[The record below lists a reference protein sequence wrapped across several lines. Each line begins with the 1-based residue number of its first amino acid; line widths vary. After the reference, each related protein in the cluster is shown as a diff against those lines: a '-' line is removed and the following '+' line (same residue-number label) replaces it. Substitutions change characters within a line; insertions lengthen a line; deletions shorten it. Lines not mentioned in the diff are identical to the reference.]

1 MAQISLTHGSVFTF
15 VLHIGWCSF
24 FTLTC
29 LQITDVTAFLPAK
42 QQTSLATSDEV
53 LECIIVHQADD
64 SHFIKASRSINSELN
79 LVRLLE
85 GYNSIQP

>member
-15 VLHIGWCSF
+15 VLPIGCCSF
-24 FTLTC
+24 FSLTY

-42 QQTSLATSDEV
+42 HQTSLAASDEV
-53 LECIIVHQADD
+53 LECIIVHQVDD
-64 SHFIKASRSINSELN
+64 SHFIKASRSINSEPN

-85 GYNSIQP
+85 GYNNIQP